1 MKAMDPRKEFDEQ
14 KRTAIAVQ
22 GRDQAF
28 RELAR
33 DWYRRSWPHRY
44 SYAFTWLGLPIIQY
58 PQDIV
63 ALQELVWRVRP
74 EVIVETGIAW
84 GGSLLLSASLLELIG
99 GTGRVV
105 GVDID
110 IRPHNRAA
118 IEAHPLMKR
127 ITLIEGSSIDAAV
140 AAKVSGI
147 VRERPKGH
155 VVVILDSSHTHRHV
169 TEELRL
175 YSPLVTAGSYLVV
188 LDTVIDDLPAEMFPD
203 RPWGPGDNPRTAVR
217 EFLRHS
223 DRFVVES
230 EIEDKLLITAAPG
243 GYLRCVKE

>member
-1 MKAMDPRKEFDEQ
+1 MDPLKEFDEE
-14 KRTAIAVQ
+14 KRTAIAAQ

-28 RELAR
+28 RESTR
-33 DWYRRSWPHRY
+33 DWFRRSLKHRY

-63 ALQELVWRVRP
+63 AIQELLWRVRP
-74 EVIVETGIAW
+74 EVIVETGIAR

-105 GVDID
+105 GVDVD
-110 IRPHNRAA
+110 IRPHNRTV

-127 ITLIEGSSIDAAV
+127 ISLIEGSSIDPAV
-140 AAKVSGI
+140 AAKVSAI
-147 VRERPKGH
+147 VGEHPKGP
-155 VVVILDSSHTHRHV
+155 VLVILDSNHTHRHV
-169 TEELRL
+169 AEELRL

-188 LDTVIDDLPAEMFPD
+188 FDTVIEDLPAEMFPD

-217 EFLRHS
+217 EFLRHN